1 MLLGWQRR
9 TLLLPKTLGGKKDS
23 APTQKDGL
31 MGREGE
37 GERKNVPLSITQRER
52 ERNRNRKVSSVA
64 ARNPRETDV
73 KISSRD
79 FP

>member
-52 ERNRNRKVSSVA
+52 EKEKQKSIVSCGAESEGDG
-64 ARNPRETDV
+64 RENLF
-73 KISSRD
+73 S
-79 FP
+79 